1 MKGIGISIFLGLAG
15 LVSGPVDA
23 RAPLTC
29 GTSNSGDC
37 VLEAIWNAASILPSE
52 KRDRLVE
59 PFLETVALSGDAD
72 LVYTW
77 RQRLKAAPP
86 APLEETPYARQKA
99 RLAIASGDWDRF
111 LSDARSGRP
120 PFNIGRPEI
129 MAEGARLARDRGTR
143 QRVIDAMFDLAGPP
157 QTAKGLDRSFE
168 QADFGHV
175 LAELAMEACDLAGF
189 DRAVALTAEPDSL
202 RHALWRSRIT
212 GDAEP
217 LAARILAEAD
227 AEDTRHVRSALDGY
241 APILERGYC
250 P

>member
-1 MKGIGISIFLGLAG
+1 MKGVILCTMFSLAG
-15 LVSGPVDA
+15 LVSGPVEA
-23 RAPLTC
+23 RAPQGCATTP
-29 GTSNSGDC
+29 GEDC
-37 VLEAIWNAASILPSE
+37 VLDAIWAAAEALPAQ
-52 KRDRLVE
+52 KRERLVE
-59 PFLETVALSGDAD
+59 PFLEIVALSGDAGI
-72 LVYTW
+72 VHTW

-86 APLEETPYARQKA
+86 TPLGETPYARQKA

-129 MAEGARLARDRGTR
+129 MAEGARLARDTETR

-175 LAELAMEACDLAGF
+175 LAELAMETCDLAGF
-189 DRAVALTAEPDSL
+189 DRAVALTADPNSL

-212 GDAEP
+212 GDARP
-217 LAARILAEAD
+217 LAARILGEAD